1 VRRSSLF
8 TIERMSAAN
17 AFLKEFMAMRKT
29 LAPSGVAGDTKL
41 VPQAGKGKGKGKATG
56 SDPIKMDG
64 ITLAKII
71 EEKPKP
77 KEIVKFLQDRCNE
90 LTIKKMA

>member
-1 VRRSSLF
+1 
-8 TIERMSAAN
+8 MSATN

-29 LAPSGVAGDTKL
+29 LAPSGMAGDMTL
-41 VPQAGKGKGKGKATG
+41 TPQASKGKGKGKVKATG

-90 LTIKKMA
+90 LTIKKMS